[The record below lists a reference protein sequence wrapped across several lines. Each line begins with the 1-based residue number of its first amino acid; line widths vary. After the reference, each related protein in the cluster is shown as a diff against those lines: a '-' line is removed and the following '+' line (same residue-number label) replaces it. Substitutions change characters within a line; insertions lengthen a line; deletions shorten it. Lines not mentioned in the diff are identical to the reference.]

1 MPKIQV
7 SLKHANS
14 DLTPILTR
22 VRFIKEFQAQATDI
36 LFESGS
42 VANITRLSALNRN
55 FKLLEASL
63 RRMVTGDNHKVQ
75 FVIMDDSNVEN
86 NYEINSLCFQFSAKL
101 VLCWSSDDLVR
112 YIESFAERP
121 ETVQTRIKR
130 RQVLTPVD
138 TLTLIPK
145 VSSTDAGNLLQTFK
159 TLKGVALATTEEYQL
174 IRGISA
180 VKAEALSGAFQGQ
193 LLP

>member
-1 MPKIQV
+1 M
-7 SLKHANS
+7 
-14 DLTPILTR
+14 
-22 VRFIKEFQAQATDI
+22 
-36 LFESGS
+36 
-42 VANITRLSALNRN
+42 
-55 FKLLEASL
+55 
-63 RRMVTGDNHKVQ
+63 
-75 FVIMDDSNVEN
+75 
-86 NYEINSLCFQFSAKL
+86 
-101 VLCWSSDDLVR
+101 VR